1 MLQSVLI
8 KLAMLS
14 ATLSVI
20 VWIGWTVPPSP
31 GEAGADGAST
41 VLEEPDVTS
50 PPAAP
55 REVLAEPSLSV
66 SRPTQMVSSQPQP
79 RRSAAQ
85 PVVDLNHA
93 TVHDLDQLPGIGQA
107 LAERIMEYRRSHGPF
122 TAVEDLLLVKGIGPK
137 KLDRLRGLVSVGSQ
151 TRRDNQE
158 GRL

>member
-20 VWIGWTVPPSP
+20 VGIGWTVPPSP

-41 VLEEPDVTS
+41 VLGEPEVTS

-55 REVLAEPSLSV
+55 REVLPHPSLPV
-66 SRPTQMVSSQPQP
+66 SRPVRTASSQLQP

-85 PVVDLNHA
+85 PVVDMNHA
-93 TVHDLDQLPGIGQA
+93 TLRELDQLPGIGQA
-107 LAERIMEYRRSHGPF
+107 LAERVVEYRRSHGPF
-122 TAVEDLLLVKGIGPK
+122 AAVEDLLLVKGIGPK
-137 KLDRLRGLVSVGSQ
+137 KLERLRGLVRVGSQ
-151 TRRDNQE
+151 ATRDNQE